1 VSKLRHV
8 GTAAVRG
15 ASELLQGALDLLLP
29 PSCGACGASTP
40 AGVPLCASCDLRLE
54 RIAADA
60 CTLCQAAPRADGAE
74 RCAGCERRGRGDP
87 SARPAGSPLVACIAA
102 VRFEGDAAD
111 WMHRFKYPRPGLRAL
126 DPVPASVVCAM
137 LREAAARVPGPTPDW
152 IAPVP
157 LHPRRLRERGFNPAC
172 VLARRLARELGV
184 CCNPAALRRIRDT
197 PSQTG
202 LDRSGRRENVRGAF
216 EARARAPARIW
227 LVDDVVTTGSTLAEA
242 ALALRAAGARS
253 VVGVCAA
260 RSLLD
265 LPPPQR

>member
-1 VSKLRHV
+1 MSKLRRLGEV
-8 GTAAVRG
+8 AAQS

-29 PSCGACGASTP
+29 PSCGACGTSTP
-40 AGVPLCASCDLRLE
+40 AGEPLCARCDLRLE

-60 CTLCQAAPRADGAE
+60 CTLCQAAPRSDGAE
-74 RCAGCERRGRGDP
+74 RCAGCDRRGRGDP
-87 SARPAGSPLVACIAA
+87 SARPADSPLAACLAA

-126 DPVPASVVCAM
+126 DPVPAAVVGAM
-137 LREAAARVPGPTPDW
+137 LREAAARVPASTPDW

-172 VLARRLARELGV
+172 VLARRLAREHGV
-184 CCNPAALRRIRDT
+184 RCHPAALRRIRDT

-202 LDRSGRRENVRGAF
+202 LDRSRRRENVRGAF
-216 EARARAPARIW
+216 EARVRVPARIW

-242 ALALRAAGARS
+242 ALALRAAGAHS
-253 VVGVCAA
+253 VIGLCAA

-265 LPPPQR
+265 VPAPHR